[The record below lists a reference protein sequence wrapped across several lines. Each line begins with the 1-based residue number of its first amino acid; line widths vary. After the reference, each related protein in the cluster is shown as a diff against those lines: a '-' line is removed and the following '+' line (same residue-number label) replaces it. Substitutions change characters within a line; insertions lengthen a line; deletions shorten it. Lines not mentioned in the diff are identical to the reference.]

1 MKSQRKT
8 PLFAAGLLLA
18 ATCSWPAAGQA
29 PRPTV
34 TIFEG
39 ARLIVGDG
47 SAIEDAAFIVENGRF
62 TAVGRK
68 GEVSVPA
75 GAARIDLSSKTV
87 MPAIVDAHGHPGF
100 LDAVTGQLSKANF
113 TRENFVDHLERYAYH
128 GIAATISTGTDMGEL
143 AYKLRAETIPNAAL
157 IRTVGLGLAYPG
169 SGPTDSS
176 RNDVPYAVTNVAE
189 ARKAVQDLAPH
200 KPDFVKIWV
209 DSRNGRQQKLT
220 PEMFTAAADE
230 AHKQGLPSI
239 AHVFDLADA
248 KLLVRAGVEGF
259 LHSIRDQEVDDE
271 FIKLAKEHD
280 IWITP
285 NLGGIN
291 RASLIRENGTPAWFD
306 EPLVRE
312 TIAPALIRERAQMYE
327 KRKLA
332 GAPPRPVFDAINVR
346 KLHAAGVR
354 QVLGSDAAGD
364 GNRWLGLQTLLEFDN
379 MVAAGFTPM
388 EMIVAATRDSAKVL
402 RLDQLGTVAAGKSAD
417 FIVLDANP
425 LDAIANV
432 RKINA
437 VYLRG
442 DAVDRAGLRAKWQAQ
457 WRAKGQ
463 M

>member
-1 MKSQRKT
+1 
-8 PLFAAGLLLA
+8 
-18 ATCSWPAAGQA
+18 
-29 PRPTV
+29 V
-34 TIFEG
+34 VFEG
-39 ARLIVGDG
+39 ARLITGDG
-47 SAIEDAAFIVENGRF
+47 SALIEDAAFIVENSRI
-62 TAVGRK
+62 TAVGRR
-68 GEVSVPA
+68 GEMTAPA
-75 GAARIDLSSKTV
+75 GAAHVDLSGKTV

-100 LDAVTGQLSKANF
+100 LDAVTGELSKANF
-113 TRENFVDHLERYAYH
+113 TRENYIDHLERYAYH

-143 AYKLRAETIPNAAL
+143 AYQLRAEVIPNAAL
-157 IRTVGLGLAYPG
+157 IRTVGRGLAYPG
-169 SGPTDSS
+169 SGPTDPS
-176 RNDVPYAVTNVAE
+176 RNDVPYVVTSVAQ

-230 AHKQGLPSI
+230 AHKQGLPAI

-248 KLLVRAGVEGF
+248 KLLVLAGVEGF
-259 LHSIRDQEVDDE
+259 LHSTRDQEVDEE
-271 FIKLAKEHD
+271 FIRLAKEHE

-291 RASLIRENGTPAWFD
+291 RPSLIRENGTPAWFD

-312 TIAPALIRERAQMYE
+312 TIAPALIRARARMYE
-327 KRKLA
+327 KRRRE
-332 GAPPRPVFDAINVR
+332 GAPPRLVFDAINTR
-346 KLHAAGVR
+346 KLRAAGVR

-364 GNRWLGLQTLLEFDN
+364 GNRWLGLHTLLEFDN

-402 RLDQLGTVAAGKSAD
+402 RLDQLGTVAPGKSAD

-425 LDAIANV
+425 LDNIANV
-432 RKINA
+432 RKIST

-442 DAVDRAGLRAKWQAQ
+442 EAVDRAGLRAKWQAQ
-457 WRAKGQ
+457 WREKGQ
-463 M
+463 L